1 MSHIGLAHIQ
11 ANYPRLRRSEQQI
24 ADYVLQNPE
33 KVIYQS
39 ISEIAQSAN
48 VSEASVVRF
57 CRAVGYTSFQDLR
70 ISLAKEHSEQKPARL
85 YDSIAAGDSIEVG
98 IKKALDGNMRALENT
113 VSLLDAAKL
122 KQMAARIR
130 QARVVALLG
139 LGTSGMVAEY
149 AFYRLNRIGLFS
161 CPYTDGHSI
170 ATYCAVANERH
181 FVLAISQSG
190 SSVEIVEAMEKV
202 HQQGAQTACIT
213 GYPRSP
219 LTRHCDTV
227 LLSAVQESPFESGD
241 MSSLISQLSVIDALV
256 VGAALEDFDRS
267 VEMIQVTAE
276 SVKQKKY

>member
-1 MSHIGLAHIQ
+1 MSNIGLVHIQ
-11 ANYPRLRRSEQQI
+11 ANYSCLRRSEQQV

-39 ISEIAQSAN
+39 ISEVAQSAN

-57 CRAVGYTSFQDLR
+57 CRAVGYTGFQDLR
-70 ISLAKEHSEQKPARL
+70 ISLAKEYSEQKPVRL
-85 YDSIAAGDSIEVG
+85 YDSIAAEDSIEVG

-113 VSLLDAAKL
+113 ASLLDAAKL
-122 KQMAARIR
+122 KQMAVRIR

-139 LGTSGMVAEY
+139 LGTSGMVAQY

-213 GYPRSP
+213 GYARSP

-267 VEMIQVTAE
+267 VEMIQMTAE